1 MAADDSTALPDLAE
15 IVGGLLARVPRE
27 QRPLF
32 IALAERMAAERY
44 RGWAGETAVGDRAA
58 EILACAEREET
69 IARNVEGL
77 HPDAR
82 KIQDELLA
90 QYPELV
96 EMNRSI
102 FADRPLEDQFEI
114 QARGERIGATTWRA
128 FAAGSTDPSVRDT
141 YLACAELE
149 EESADLLESIVE
161 KTKQ

>member
-32 IALAERMAAERY
+32 IALAERLAAERY
-44 RGWAGETAVGDRAA
+44 RGWAREKAVEDRAA

-69 IARNVEGL
+69 IARNVEGF

-114 QARGERIGATTWRA
+114 QARGELIGATTGRA

>member
-1 MAADDSTALPDLAE
+1 MATDDTTALPDLGE
-15 IVGGLLARVPRE
+15 IIGSVLARVPRE

-32 IALAERMAAERY
+32 IALAERLAAERY
-44 RGWAGETAVGDRAA
+44 RDWAKEAAVADRSA

-77 HPDAR
+77 HHDA
-82 KIQDELLA
+82 KKTQDDLLV
-90 QYPELV
+90 QHPGLL

-102 FADRPLEDQFEI
+102 FADRPLMEQFEI
-114 QARGERIGATTWRA
+114 QAHGERIGATTWRA
-128 FAAGSTDPSVRDT
+128 FAAGSTDPNARDT

-161 KTKQ
+161 KTRE